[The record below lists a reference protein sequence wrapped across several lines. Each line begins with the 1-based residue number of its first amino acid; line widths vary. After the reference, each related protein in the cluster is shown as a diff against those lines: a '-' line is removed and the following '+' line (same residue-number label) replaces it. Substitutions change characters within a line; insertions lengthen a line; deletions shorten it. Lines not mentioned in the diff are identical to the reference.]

1 MFYLPQPGFFVTRHV
16 EWNRYDGVNC
26 TPQEPPSIWHFL
38 LKSGLNHLALDHSFL
53 GNSLPGTANSPVK
66 KGEKMKQKR
75 TKRCIAEINAVRQR
89 GDLGPE
95 QEQALEFVIL
105 RLKRLNRLKKAD
117 NRDVY
122 DCVAE
127 ISEKL
132 VNAFC
137 KSKVRL

>member
-1 MFYLPQPGFFVTRHV
+1 M
-16 EWNRYDGVNC
+16 
-26 TPQEPPSIWHFL
+26 
-38 LKSGLNHLALDHSFL
+38 
-53 GNSLPGTANSPVK
+53 K
-66 KGEKMKQKR
+66 KKR

-105 RLKRLNRLKKAD
+105 RLKRLNRLKKTD

-122 DCVAE
+122 DCVAD